1 MHFPLFG
8 ELIVILGLAAGI
20 LLLFRRFKLPGILG
34 FILTGMIAGPH
45 GLGWVREVDE
55 VQAMAEIGVIFL
67 MFGVGQLD
75 CNRISRHQVVLSRL
89 GLSQITDPVLHHHH
103 ERL

>member
-20 LLLFRRFKLPGILG
+20 LFLFRRFRLPGILG

-45 GLGWVREVDE
+45 GLGWVKEVEE
-55 VQAMAEIGVIFL
+55 VEAMAAKA
-67 MFGVGQLD
+67 
-75 CNRISRHQVVLSRL
+75 
-89 GLSQITDPVLHHHH
+89 
-103 ERL
+103 